1 MSGHLQIS
9 RNKYPIH
16 LGMQMTQENNNNNIV
31 AYVECPPYP
40 LAQLQKEEE
49 FTIGRG
55 VYNRLVL
62 SLDNV
67 SRYHAVIK
75 WGDNGFIIE
84 DLGSSNGTFVNDEII
99 ETQHKLQAGD
109 KILIGNQLI
118 TYRESEKK
126 SEYQHNKTLKT
137 DMGQNVFRVPSVEE
151 IKHLRSSLQGNI
163 ETIPLFSVLQMLSGD
178 NQTGCL
184 TIQNSELVG
193 DIYFKE
199 GSVINTQISSGAV
212 GENAFFSIMKWEKG
226 QFQFHKEKLP
236 LKETM
241 QENLQRLLLEGLRIL
256 DES

>member
-1 MSGHLQIS
+1 
-9 RNKYPIH
+9 
-16 LGMQMTQENNNNNIV
+16 MTEENNNKNIV

-40 LAQLQKEEE
+40 LAQLHKEEE

-75 WGDNGFIIE
+75 WGDMGFIIE

-99 ETQHKLQAGD
+99 EAQHKLQTGD

-126 SEYQHNKTLKT
+126 SEFQHNKTLKT
-137 DMGQNVFRVPSVEE
+137 DGKNAFRVPSVEE
-151 IKHLRSSLQGNI
+151 IKSLRSSLQGSI

-184 TIQNSELVG
+184 TIRNNDLVG
-193 DIYFKE
+193 DIYFKD
-199 GSVINTQISSGAV
+199 GSVVYTQISDDNT
-212 GENAFFSIMKWEKG
+212 GEKAFFDIMKWEQG
-226 QFQFHKEKLP
+226 QFQFDKQKVP
-236 LKETM
+236 PQETM
-241 QENLQRLLLEGLRIL
+241 RENLQRLLLEGLRIL